1 MAGSISRHLAAA
13 GIAVSVL
20 AGGAAAPARAQDQ
33 SLPTPSPVSPGPGS
47 GPNRPSGNPDRDA
60 SRYNINFRNVT
71 PSRLDTLERRE
82 FDAVDQE
89 RRRRRMGPEE
99 LRSDIAIQLGKA
111 GIECEV
117 QAYKRVGMTPNAQ
130 SIYETACGAGPGYVL
145 VNGVEPA
152 ATSCLVLSGAATNA
166 RRRDPNAVTG
176 AQCTLPENQNG
187 QQLIGAWARE
197 AGVTCR
203 VDQGEWLGAS
213 DAGFDIY
220 EVGCAGSEGYW
231 MEKASSGW
239 TLRGCLQVNA
249 EGLNCRFT
257 DAAEQ
262 RAWMRG
268 RLAGTPAAQAC
279 DVAEIRVIGTSSQG
293 THYETRCSTPG
304 QGFILRVGRDQQA
317 YDVQSCL
324 EVARRST
331 ACTLTDI
338 RPARSDS

>member
-1 MAGSISRHLAAA
+1 M
-13 GIAVSVL
+13 
-20 AGGAAAPARAQDQ
+20 PALAQDPV
-33 SLPTPSPVSPGPGS
+33 LPMPSPVGIGPGS
-47 GPNRPSGNPDRDA
+47 GPNRPSGNPDRDVA
-60 SRYNINFRNVT
+60 RYNINFRTVT
-71 PSRLDTLERRE
+71 PSRLDTLERME
-82 FDAVDQE
+82 FDAIDQE
-89 RRRRRMGPEE
+89 RRRRWMGPEE
-99 LRSDIAIQLGKA
+99 IRSDIATQLGKA
-111 GIECEV
+111 GVDCAV

-145 VNGVEPA
+145 VNGVNPT
-152 ATSCLVLSGAATNA
+152 ATSCIVLSGAAANA
-166 RRRDPNAVTG
+166 RRRNPNAVTG

-203 VDQGEWLGAS
+203 VDQGEWLGPS

-231 MEKASSGW
+231 LEKASSGW

-257 DAAEQ
+257 HAAEQ
-262 RAWMRG
+262 RAWMRE
-268 RLAGTPAAQAC
+268 RLAATPAAQAC
-279 DVAEIRVIGTSSQG
+279 DVAEIRVIGMSAQG
-293 THYETRCSTPG
+293 GYYEARCSTPG

-317 YDVQSCL
+317 HDVQSCL
-324 EVARRST
+324 EAASRST

-338 RPARSDS
+338 RPVRSDS